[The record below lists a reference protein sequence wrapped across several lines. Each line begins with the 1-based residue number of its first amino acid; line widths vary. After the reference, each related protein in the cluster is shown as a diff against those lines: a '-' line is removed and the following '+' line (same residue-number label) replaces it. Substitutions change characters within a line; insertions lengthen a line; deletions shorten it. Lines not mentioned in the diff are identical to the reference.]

1 MTADLKY
8 SLYAVFSALA
18 ASGGLII
25 TEIAVQSMSVSVL
38 SIAVGSNYVA
48 GIFLLLWAAA
58 RGGCQWRGW
67 GRADWLRLLAG
78 SVATYAVGFLL
89 LYNAIEL
96 IGTSKTSLLGRLEM
110 VFIVMLAVVFLRE
123 TWTPRHWLASLTAL
137 AGAVIISFDPTAWSL
152 DVGLGEAMALFS
164 ALVFSIG
171 IIVLKSVLNRQSGLL
186 VSGYGLLLGAIVLTP
201 FLLVAAPS
209 SQDVVPTG
217 MVLGMLFV
225 RGILLA
231 LSWVSYNVAMQ
242 HIGASRSSVMF
253 LSIGFLSLLLQVI
266 VDALFPE
273 LGLQLPAHLDLAILG
288 GIVICVGIYF
298 VSTAPTDSPEPV
310 RPVKNSAPQEIT

>member
-18 ASGGLII
+18 AAAGLII
-25 TEIAVQSMSVSVL
+25 TEIAVQSMSVPVL
-38 SIAVGSNYVA
+38 HIAVGSNYFA
-48 GIFLLLWAAA
+48 GTFLLLWAAA

-67 GRADWLRLLAG
+67 GRADWLRLLAV
-78 SVATYAVGFLL
+78 SVATYSFGYLL
-89 LYNAIEL
+89 LYSAIGM
-96 IGTSKTSLLGRLEM
+96 IGTSKTSLLGRLET

-123 TWTPRHWLASLTAL
+123 IWTPRHWLASLITL

-152 DVGLGEAMALFS
+152 DIGLGEGLALSS

-171 IIVLKSVLNRQSGLL
+171 IIALKSVLNRQSGLL

>member
-1 MTADLKY
+1 
-8 SLYAVFSALA
+8 
-18 ASGGLII
+18 
-25 TEIAVQSMSVSVL
+25 
-38 SIAVGSNYVA
+38 
-48 GIFLLLWAAA
+48 
-58 RGGCQWRGW
+58 
-67 GRADWLRLLAG
+67 
-78 SVATYAVGFLL
+78 
-89 LYNAIEL
+89 
-96 IGTSKTSLLGRLEM
+96 
-110 VFIVMLAVVFLRE
+110 
-123 TWTPRHWLASLTAL
+123 
-137 AGAVIISFDPTAWSL
+137 
-152 DVGLGEAMALFS
+152 
-164 ALVFSIG
+164 
-171 IIVLKSVLNRQSGLL
+171 
-186 VSGYGLLLGAIVLTP
+186 
-201 FLLVAAPS
+201 
-209 SQDVVPTG
+209 
-217 MVLGMLFV
+217 MLFV